1 VRRVYLLTRWP
12 GRPDWIGDRAS
23 DSIYAQA
30 RDDLRRLD
38 RSTAQRILHKLK
50 WLSHNFSDLTPEKL
64 TGELRGFYR
73 LRVGSYR
80 VIYTADQEER
90 QLVIHLIGHRR
101 DIYKR

>member
-1 VRRVYLLTRWP
+1 MP
-12 GRPDWIGDRAS
+12 
-23 DSIYAQA
+23 QA

-38 RSTAQRILHKLK
+38 KPTAQRILHKLK
-50 WLSHNFSDLTPEKL
+50 WLSQNFKDLAPDRL
-64 TGELRGFYR
+64 TGELREFYR

-80 VIYTADQEER
+80 VIYTANQEEH